1 MRKNFDKILLGLLWL
16 MTMAL
21 ATTLWMN
28 VRYGFDI
35 FSAAH
40 WEYISTLQA
49 NRTSIKLDFYLSL
62 ILALC
67 IALVGLYFIV
77 RPRFRKI
84 ALPATTV
91 AQTALAPIEQKTY
104 IPEPTQPHNE
114 VEAHSNIPAGP
125 TSNQRPRSPSA
136 MMAGAT
142 RKQNPQTFTPPTQ
155 RMNTPAPTVAIA
167 TPKNPLGSDINT
179 IFESAG
185 FVMKPCKRIGKLGA
199 PIVALGYDQTLWIGT
214 SDASGEDMVDAF
226 QTLTNI
232 FEDTLGDSAND
243 ITLRGCIISPT
254 STIEHDLIST
264 FDNIDAFKQFMSG
277 HQNIKPDGFDSE
289 LFDAISTY
297 IGTVTNYIGKE

>member
-1 MRKNFDKILLGLLWL
+1 MRKNFDKILLGTLWL

-28 VRYGFDI
+28 IRYGFDI

-49 NRTSIKLDFYLSL
+49 DRANIKLDFYLSL

-84 ALPATTV
+84 ALPASTA
-91 AQTALAPIEQKTY
+91 AQTALAPVEQKTY
-104 IPEPTQPHNE
+104 IQETVHSD
-114 VEAHSNIPAGP
+114 AHSNLPAGP
-125 TSNQRPRSPSA
+125 ASNQRPRSPSA

-155 RMNTPAPTVAIA
+155 RMNTPAPTVAVA
-167 TPKNPLGSDINT
+167 APKNPLGADINA

-185 FVMKPCKRIGKLGA
+185 FIMKPCKRIGKLGA
-199 PIVALGYDQTLWIGT
+199 PIVALGYNQTLWIGT
-214 SDASGEDMVDAF
+214 SNASGEDMVDAF

-254 STIEHDLIST
+254 STVEHDLIST
-264 FDNIDAFKQFMSG
+264 FDNIDAFKQFMNG
-277 HQNIKPDGFDSE
+277 HQNTKPDGFDSE